1 MGVTSRRAAQSDSSG
16 TVTRLSL
23 VAFPFKAEDPAVA
36 VTNLEVAARHPRI
49 RAVLAVGAAEDDT
62 YRHLAEA
69 APSIQNRTG
78 TPVEVV
84 VQDRLGERRPGKGD
98 GMNTALRRF
107 RDSDHRRIHFY
118 DADITNFDASWIDG
132 AEAAADEGFPVVRHY
147 FPRASTDAMI
157 TWMITRPI
165 FALAHRD
172 SILWRIRQPLGGE
185 LLMSREAALAVAADP
200 LVTDRSDWGVDT
212 VLTYAT
218 VALGV
223 PIYEHYVADGKQ
235 HALYGSLADIRQ
247 MLVECFEAAAAV
259 ASLPDP
265 GRPRHEVGAEAP
277 AGPAI
282 TRKVGFDV
290 ERTIHL
296 LLAPWSAEAVSAAA
310 ELPADLSEPLLA
322 NLVRPTFSFMDGA
335 RWRRTLQVLL
345 EQYEPAPGWEEVL
358 FRLWVARVL
367 AYATRE
373 ALFGHGAAMA
383 VLEEEVRRCARPH
396 VPSLRESRGGPPPSP
411 RGKAPPPDD
420 G

>member
-1 MGVTSRRAAQSDSSG
+1 MGVTPGCVAQSDVSG
-16 TVTRLSL
+16 TVARLSL

-36 VTNLEVAARHPRI
+36 ATNLEVAARHPRVG
-49 RAVLAVGAAEDDT
+49 AVLAVGAAEDDT
-62 YRHLAEA
+62 YRHLAGV
-69 APSIQNRTG
+69 APAIGRRTG
-78 TPVEVV
+78 TAVEVV
-84 VQDRLGERRPGKGD
+84 VQDRIGERRPGKGD

-132 AEAAADEGFPVVRHY
+132 AEEAADEGFPVVRHY

-165 FALAHRD
+165 FALAHPD
-172 SILWRIRQPLGGE
+172 SILWEIRQPLGGE
-185 LLMSREAALAVAADP
+185 LLMSREAALAVDTDP
-200 LVTDRSDWGVDT
+200 LIAGRSDWGIDT

-235 HALYGSLADIRQ
+235 HALYGSLVDIRQ
-247 MLVECFEAAAAV
+247 MLIECFEAAASV
-259 ASLPDP
+259 AALRDP
-265 GRPRHEVGAEAP
+265 GRPRHEVAPAAP

-282 TRKVGFDV
+282 AHKVGFDV
-290 ERTIHL
+290 ESTIHL
-296 LLAPWSAEAVSAAA
+296 LISPWPPEAVSAAA
-310 ELPADLSEPLLA
+310 ELPADLSRPLLA
-322 NLVRPTFSFMDGA
+322 NLVRPTFSFMDGD
-335 RWRRTLQVLL
+335 RWRRTLQALL
-345 EQYEPAPGWEEVL
+345 ERYEPAPGWEEVL

-373 ALFGHGAAMA
+373 GLFGHSGAME
-383 VLEEEVRRCARPH
+383 VLEEEVRRCARPRDL
-396 VPSLRESRGGPPPSP
+396 PLTGSTGGPPPSP
-411 RGKAPPPDD
+411 RGKVPPPDD